1 VAISQDTIYSLTA
14 GAILA
19 LGLVTIV
26 HRRQWFEL
34 EVFGILAAYINH
46 FIWLSRVIIP
56 AVGPHHMFPEFI
68 PSTVLLCLYWATYR
82 WSYIARE
89 IKNKSQE
96 SVSTLAA
103 LLNTSLLLGVF
114 KYQSVRPE
122 LAFYALLLLGAVEL
136 ALGQLPVT
144 RRRRIAFIMLST
156 IGIILL
162 VAAIP
167 FKYSGMDTAV
177 IWLAEAEM
185 LILAGVF
192 TREIL
197 FRRFGLLVALLTSS
211 DMLVNQALPALYDHL
226 SQPPQT
232 PFDRFTQSV
241 AAPDSQLAVSFLVAS
256 LLFYAN
262 SLAIPRRWKD
272 LLTAENESVLLR
284 ALSYLAGLMLFV
296 SIWLAFPNSWTVVL
310 WAVAAFL

>member
-1 VAISQDTIYSLTA
+1 SNPEKVGLGYLISFVILGTGIYLERLDRYRIFARALIGGGWALTFFVTYAMHFVLYTRVIDTEWVDLVLLFLVAVFTVAISQDTIYSLTA

-114 KYQSVRPE
+114 K
-122 LAFYALLLLGAVEL
+122 
-136 ALGQLPVT
+136 
-144 RRRRIAFIMLST
+144 
-156 IGIILL
+156 
-162 VAAIP
+162 
-167 FKYSGMDTAV
+167 
-177 IWLAEAEM
+177 
-185 LILAGVF
+185 
-192 TREIL
+192 
-197 FRRFGLLVALLTSS
+197 
-211 DMLVNQALPALYDHL
+211 
-226 SQPPQT
+226 
-232 PFDRFTQSV
+232 
-241 AAPDSQLAVSFLVAS
+241 
-256 LLFYAN
+256 
-262 SLAIPRRWKD
+262 
-272 LLTAENESVLLR
+272 
-284 ALSYLAGLMLFV
+284 
-296 SIWLAFPNSWTVVL
+296 
-310 WAVAAFL
+310 